1 MKNIAIE
8 ANRIGGAAETD
19 ELKKF
24 IVFHLTDE
32 IKVVLLCVRLY
43 AGRIH
48 GFIPGASRYNRA
60 CGVGACT
67 GASQATESER
77 ASSGKTGVSAD
88 KGEGISF
95 SEQKRRTT
103 E

>member
-8 ANRIGGAAETD
+8 ADRIGAAETD

-48 GFIPGASRYNRA
+48 GLYRGASRYNRA

-77 ASSGKTGVSAD
+77 ALSGGGKLVSPPM
-88 KGEGISF
+88 KEKEYPF
-95 SEQKRRTT
+95 QNKKRTT